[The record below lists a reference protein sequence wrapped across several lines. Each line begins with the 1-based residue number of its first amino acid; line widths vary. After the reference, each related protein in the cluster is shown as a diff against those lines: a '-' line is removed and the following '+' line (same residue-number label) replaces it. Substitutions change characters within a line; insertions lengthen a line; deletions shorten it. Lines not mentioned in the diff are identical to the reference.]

1 MTIWI
6 LALVLL
12 AAGAGLGFRLGA
24 IHAAISFVGIVI
36 ALSFDG
42 LLGKLLKPLFPHMGI
57 QNPTL
62 IWVLAPVVAFLIIFA
77 VFNIVAFIV
86 HRKVYLFYKYR
97 AGDLR
102 LALWERLNS
111 RLGLC
116 VGVLNGTAFLVLI
129 SFVIYN
135 FSYWTVQIAPSS
147 NEARTTRVVNQLGHD
162 LESTGLAG
170 AARSFAPL
178 PDTYYQVADLAGL
191 LCQNPQLSSRL
202 ANYPALLSI
211 TERDEIKQLAGD
223 SDLTAAWKQGAP
235 VGQILNNPKVKAVL
249 QNNELIDA
257 VWESLRVNLDDLPGY
272 LKTGKS
278 MKYDSE
284 KILGRWDFNVNVS
297 VGMLLVTRPN
307 IRSAE
312 VKAVRALWSNAYAQ
326 TVFIAAADH
335 QAFLDNMPRFAVQD
349 GVATVAQ
356 TSSWQ
361 GQWNSSGIDYSL
373 SLNGKSMTA
382 HTDGQR
388 LTIKSGNET
397 WVFDRE

>member
-1 MTIWI
+1 
-6 LALVLL
+6 
-12 AAGAGLGFRLGA
+12 
-24 IHAAISFVGIVI
+24 
-36 ALSFDG
+36 
-42 LLGKLLKPLFPHMGI
+42 
-57 QNPTL
+57 
-62 IWVLAPVVAFLIIFA
+62 
-77 VFNIVAFIV
+77 
-86 HRKVYLFYKYR
+86 
-97 AGDLR
+97 
-102 LALWERLNS
+102 
-111 RLGLC
+111 
-116 VGVLNGTAFLVLI
+116 
-129 SFVIYN
+129 
-135 FSYWTVQIAPSS
+135 
-147 NEARTTRVVNQLGHD
+147 
-162 LESTGLAG
+162 
-170 AARSFAPL
+170 
-178 PDTYYQVADLAGL
+178 
-191 LCQNPQLSSRL
+191 LSSRL

-257 VWESLRVNLDDLPGY
+257 VWESLRVNLDDLPVY

-312 VKAVRALWSNAYAQ
+312 VKTVRALWSNAYAQ

-335 QAFLDNMPRFAVQD
+335 QVFLDNMPRFAVQD

-361 GQWNSSGIDYSL
+361 GQWNSSGADYSL

>member
-1 MTIWI
+1 
-6 LALVLL
+6 
-12 AAGAGLGFRLGA
+12 
-24 IHAAISFVGIVI
+24 
-36 ALSFDG
+36 
-42 LLGKLLKPLFPHMGI
+42 
-57 QNPTL
+57 
-62 IWVLAPVVAFLIIFA
+62 
-77 VFNIVAFIV
+77 
-86 HRKVYLFYKYR
+86 
-97 AGDLR
+97 
-102 LALWERLNS
+102 
-111 RLGLC
+111 
-116 VGVLNGTAFLVLI
+116 VLNGTAFLVLI

-312 VKAVRALWSNAYAQ
+312 VKTVRALWSNAYAQ

-335 QAFLDNMPRFAVQD
+335 QVFLDNMPRFAVQD

-361 GQWNSSGIDYSL
+361 GQWNSSGADYSL